1 MNTPIPE
8 GELVSIREALYRGR
22 KIEAIKIYREVT
34 GMGLAEAKAA
44 VERLEEELRATRPE
58 NFLPQTER
66 RGCLG
71 LLVVGFG
78 VGVIVLLMVAAKL
91 N

>member
-1 MNTPIPE
+1 MNIFVPE
-8 GELVSIREALYRGR
+8 DKLTLIKEALYRGR
-22 KIEAIKIYREVT
+22 KIEAIKIYRKAT

-44 VERLEEELRATRPE
+44 VETLEAGLRATEPQ
-58 NFLPQTER
+58 NFLAQTER

-71 LLVVGFG
+71 LVLLGFG
-78 VGVIVLLMVAAKL
+78 SGVIGLLLVAAKL

>member
-1 MNTPIPE
+1 MNTPIS
-8 GELVSIREALYRGR
+8 GDQLALIKEALYRGR
-22 KIEAIKIYREVT
+22 KIEAIKKYRRAT

-44 VERLEEELRATRPE
+44 VEKLEEELRATRPE
-58 NFLPQTER
+58 NFLPQPER

-71 LLVVGFG
+71 LVLDCFG
-78 VGVIVLLMVAAKL
+78 LSVIVLLLVAAKL